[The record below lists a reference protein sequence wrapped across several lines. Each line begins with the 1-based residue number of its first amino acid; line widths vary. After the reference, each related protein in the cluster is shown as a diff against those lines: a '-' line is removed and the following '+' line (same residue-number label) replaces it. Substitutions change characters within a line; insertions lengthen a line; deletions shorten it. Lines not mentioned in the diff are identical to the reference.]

1 MPEPTRE
8 AIVVEGV
15 RGAGEQHGQPVR
27 FLDQLP
33 ALGWHGIHD
42 AVEHRRL
49 HPDLATRAG
58 WELQGFLDSPLDTLD
73 KVIGAAAGTAH
84 PVGPGTELRGSCEWG
99 GLCSAA

>member
-1 MPEPTRE
+1 MHESTRE

-15 RGAGEQHGQPVR
+15 GGAGEQNGQPVR

-58 WELQGFLDSPLDTLD
+58 WELQGFLDSPLDTLNNRSYA
-73 KVIGAAAGTAH
+73 V
-84 PVGPGTELRGSCEWG
+84 RGSVGWRG
-99 GLCSAA
+99 